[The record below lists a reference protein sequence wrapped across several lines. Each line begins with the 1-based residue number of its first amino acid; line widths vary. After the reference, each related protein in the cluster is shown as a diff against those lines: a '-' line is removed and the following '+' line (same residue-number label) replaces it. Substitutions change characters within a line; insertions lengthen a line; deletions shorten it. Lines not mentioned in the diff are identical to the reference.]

1 MVSVSPAKHLKLH
14 RILWHC
20 AAVAIALSLPLAIAS
35 RVPAYA
41 AADASLAII
50 SVAAVPH
57 SASGGNSQSGGVYF
71 EYPDVRS
78 LDIRVTVRLDA
89 PNNRKVSLFVSATD
103 QDGWRIGKAKTSK
116 AVAPGDS
123 TLVLEDFV
131 ILDKF
136 FGEHDVT
143 LDIEV
148 SADGAGTVK
157 TRRAFSFKG
166 LPKPE
171 IRVDYLDLR
180 PRDEPLYIE
189 FIPGE
194 NLAFN
199 MFFEVAANEA
209 DLDCEISVFA
219 VMDEQDFEIDRV
231 NLSDV
236 FWDKTDFIAGPGY
249 YHIELYG
256 RLPDVFREFYRERHY
271 FRLITVF
278 EFENGLRIEEGS
290 EGLIYDELYGDQRE
304 PISLND
310 AFIRLDPSDRWRIDE
325 LDSSSYL
332 KRIRDLRELK
342 RTRRYPLYYGT

>member
-1 MVSVSPAKHLKLH
+1 
-14 RILWHC
+14 
-20 AAVAIALSLPLAIAS
+20 
-35 RVPAYA
+35 
-41 AADASLAII
+41 
-50 SVAAVPH
+50 
-57 SASGGNSQSGGVYF
+57 
-71 EYPDVRS
+71 
-78 LDIRVTVRLDA
+78 
-89 PNNRKVSLFVSATD
+89 
-103 QDGWRIGKAKTSK
+103 
-116 AVAPGDS
+116 
-123 TLVLEDFV
+123 
-131 ILDKF
+131 
-136 FGEHDVT
+136 
-143 LDIEV
+143 
-148 SADGAGTVK
+148 
-157 TRRAFSFKG
+157 
-166 LPKPE
+166 
-171 IRVDYLDLR
+171 
-180 PRDEPLYIE
+180 
-189 FIPGE
+189 
-194 NLAFN
+194 

-231 NLSDV
+231 SLSDV

-325 LDSSSYL
+325 LDSSSYS
-332 KRIRDLRELK
+332 KRMRDLRELK